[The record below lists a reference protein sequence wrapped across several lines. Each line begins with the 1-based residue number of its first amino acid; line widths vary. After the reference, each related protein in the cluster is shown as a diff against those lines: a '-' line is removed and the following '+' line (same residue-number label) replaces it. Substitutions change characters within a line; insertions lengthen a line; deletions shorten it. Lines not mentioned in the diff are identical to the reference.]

1 MNIVYAFYNA
11 GSFECTTTLLITCRS
26 ASSLSSPNKPAVPP
40 KPKNIK
46 STPSPKKSSPE
57 VKNRIIS
64 SGTLKCNT
72 NSDTK
77 SSEMQPEIIPKMRC
91 DNGQAVISDPREKK
105 GNVFSGNVYLI
116 VIQSKYASQYIN
128 ITF

>member
-1 MNIVYAFYNA
+1 MIHFNQHSICIFLRYNA
-11 GSFECTTTLLITCRS
+11 GSFKCTTSLLIAYRS

-77 SSEMQPEIIPKMRC
+77 SSEMQPEIVPKMRS
-91 DNGQAVISDPREKK
+91 DNGHAVISDPREKK
-105 GNVFSGNVYLI
+105 GNVFAGKVYLK
-116 VIQSKYASQYIN
+116 VISI
-128 ITF
+128 IL

>member
-1 MNIVYAFYNA
+1 MHFLTYNA
-11 GSFECTTTLLITCRS
+11 SSFECTTSLLIAYRS

-72 NSDTK
+72 NSDTR
-77 SSEMQPEIIPKMRC
+77 SSEMQPEIIPKMRS
-91 DNGQAVISDPREKK
+91 DNGHAVISDPREKK

-116 VIQSKYASQYIN
+116 VISIN
-128 ITF
+128 QNMLPNILI

>member
-1 MNIVYAFYNA
+1 MHL
-11 GSFECTTTLLITCRS
+11 GSFGCTMLLLIAYRS

-77 SSEMQPEIIPKMRC
+77 SSEMQPEIIPKMRS
-91 DNGQAVISDPREKK
+91 DNGHAVISDPREKK
-105 GNVFSGNVYLI
+105 GNVLSGNVYFI
-116 VIQSKYASQYIN
+116 VIYIN
-128 ITF
+128 RNMLYNILI